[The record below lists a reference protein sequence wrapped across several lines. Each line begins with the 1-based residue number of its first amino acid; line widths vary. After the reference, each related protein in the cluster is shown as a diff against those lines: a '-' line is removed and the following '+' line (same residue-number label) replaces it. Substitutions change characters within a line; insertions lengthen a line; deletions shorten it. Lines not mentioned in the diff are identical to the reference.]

1 MSQPLLFFWRSR
13 RRSSASTD
21 LPKFHYLYFE
31 VASVEDAFVF
41 PHDLWISVSN
51 SHSTGTIHAALTALH
66 RKLSLST
73 PHGSRIVVHC
83 GSDVLKRE
91 TERFLNLSPWQD

>member
-13 RRSSASTD
+13 RRFSASTD

-31 VASVEDAFVF
+31 VASVEDASVF

-51 SHSTGTIHAALTALH
+51 SQSTGTIHATLTGLH
-66 RKLSLST
+66 KKLSLSV
-73 PHGSRIVVHC
+73 PYWF
-83 GSDVLKRE
+83 D
-91 TERFLNLSPWQD
+91 